1 MQGEARTTEIPASRG
16 LDGTAA
22 VLLVVTIVLG
32 LAGARLLITGGRS
45 AITGGI
51 LLLIGAL
58 AAEAVAFGGRA
69 WGPDVEG
76 SLDLSSRLGL
86 GVLGGILAGLFHAL
100 LTLFAGWT
108 GFAALLGSGI
118 EVHLVAADWGGRLL
132 HGVAWGFVFGLT
144 WRLIPA
150 ADFVG
155 KGLVF
160 SLVVSAYVLLIRF
173 PFFEGAGF
181 LGIDLGLFTSVLVL
195 IGNALAALVAAAV
208 IAWGARSPDRPVS
221 QRLVR

>member
-108 GFAALLGSGI
+108 GIAALLGSGI
-118 EVHLVAADWGGRLL
+118 EVQLVAADWGGRLL
-132 HGVAWGFVFGLT
+132 HGVAWGFVLGLT
-144 WRLIPA
+144 WRLIPGV
-150 ADFVG
+150 DFVG

-160 SLVVSAYVLLIRF
+160 SLFVSAYVLLIRF

-181 LGIDLGLFTSVLVL
+181 LGIHLGLFTSVLVL
-195 IGNALAALVAAAV
+195 IGNALAAVVAAAV

>member
-1 MQGEARTTEIPASRG
+1 MQGEARTTEIPAGRG
-16 LDGTAA
+16 LDGTA
-22 VLLVVTIVLG
+22 VILLAVTIVLG
-32 LAGARLLITGGRS
+32 LAGARLLIEGGRS

-69 WGPDVEG
+69 WGSEVEG

-86 GVLGGILAGLFHAL
+86 GVLGGILAGLLHAL

-108 GFAALLGSGI
+108 DIAVWLGSGI
-118 EVHLVAADWGGRLL
+118 DVQLSAADWGVRLL
-132 HGVAWGFVFGLT
+132 HVFAWGFLLGLT

-150 ADFVG
+150 ADFAG
-155 KGLVF
+155 KGLAF
-160 SLVVSAYVLLIRF
+160 SLVVSAYVLLIRY
-173 PFFEGAGF
+173 PFVEGAGF
-181 LGIDLGLFTSVLVL
+181 LGINIGMFTSVLVL
-195 IGNALAALVAAAV
+195 IGNALAAVVAAGV

-221 QRLVR
+221 QPLVH